1 MNRLLLIL
9 VLMFSF
15 QSFTKADDI
24 RDFEIDG
31 LSLGESL
38 LKFYDKKDLTT
49 NTADYYSDNTYASQG
64 FYTTEGSLYEG
75 IQVSYL
81 TNDKKFKA
89 EAINGE
95 LDFPNDI
102 NNCYRKMDEV
112 KKVIVDSLP
121 NIAPSKKVTFNNS
134 AHGIFTYID
143 FIFDS
148 GDLIT
153 ISCYDY
159 DGTKFSWID
168 IFRLSLETKEYRK
181 WIDNEAYK

>member
-1 MNRLLLIL
+1 MNKLLLIL
-9 VLMFSF
+9 ILTLTL
-15 QSFTKADDI
+15 QSLSKADDI
-24 RDFEIDG
+24 SDFEIDG

-38 LKFYDKKDLTT
+38 LEFYDKKNLTT
-49 NTADYYSDNTYASQG
+49 NTADYYSDNTY
-64 FYTTEGSLYEG
+64 TTQTFGTMEGSPYEA

-102 NNCYRKMDEV
+102 NNCYKKMDEI
-112 KKVIVDSLP
+112 KKVVVVSLP
-121 NIAPSKKVTFNNS
+121 NIIPSKTITHNEA

-159 DGTKFSWID
+159 DNTRFSWID
-168 IFRLSLETKEYRK
+168 VFRLSLETKEYRD
-181 WIDNEAYK
+181 WIDYKAYN